1 VFPYC
6 YVLCDESVPTADP
19 AALKQF
25 MFNLCHGINRASE
38 PSLNHGQPR
47 RGGSSLLQQQVVY
60 KIVPVHGRQFYGFH
74 SGASLFLKVYLFD
87 PDMLGLVSHLLRRG
101 SVLSRPFKVFEAH
114 IPYLLQVFVDY
125 NLFGMGLAHFAS
137 AMFRSPM
144 IARARRSEPPPPDA
158 AASGDA
164 RIQHRWWTDD
174 VLASLAPS
182 PAPRLCTTELELDVD
197 ATHVLNAHER
207 VTATQALDSQ
217 VSMVP
222 QLALLWDDERLRRVA
237 DNLDPTPSQ
246 PPTSHRERPTL
257 TDTALFATLRE
268 RFAKVCA
275 ADSERVNVDDL
286 KRLYASMSQSGPTQ
300 MRDGSSAT
308 AAEQMI
314 SRHFG
319 APTQSSLA
327 ATNYANNAM
336 LALEGEDLASAAL
349 VAQHDAFVRSQA
361 AVVAEHEA
369 FLQSQAA
376 FLLAADDDAEHSAHS
391 QLARQQSDLEVIS
404 ILDSLKHTTFAAP
417 PHEPQLGVG
426 SRTHSD
432 AEDEADEDERV
443 ARDQLDILQSQ
454 MPPVDVLEDHASG
467 SDSDSDSI
475 DSDVIIKVP
484 QIDGGTSVVGGTKR
498 RVKFGGLE
506 VNPAVVAA
514 VVTAVASSTAEAD
527 ADDNAAED
535 EIEAPQ
541 ARRRRRRK
549 AAEADAAPPPP
560 PADETAREAD
570 TNAGRRRKRRKR
582 SSKAVGSDI
591 AVAAATVDAGADDA
605 HGGND
610 VEDAVLPV
618 LSAAIPSSPIPSPA
632 VPPSSAP
639 ASVPAPQLTS
649 PVGLRTRRSSRIL
662 AAPLVVAPPA
672 PKSTP
677 RVATASS
684 SSSSSPRSA
693 SPVDGISSEL
703 HFSAPVAPVAA
714 STQWRSPD
722 IATAPPVMGAT
733 PPRSPV
739 IATAPAVAATPSRS
753 PVIAAA
759 PPRSRADAHVPTPQS
774 MSREQLNQVLSTQ
787 VPFTAGS
794 AVRVRLSAY
803 CSDTFVASPG
813 VNRVGGRAKF
823 RFALRPPS
831 AREVRADLKAR
842 GERDTEH
849 PEPFYSDV
857 RDRPLVPPTFAGQ
870 RFVLPTGRVADLP
883 EFDTAAVRGTT
894 LHLRSALT
902 SLAALRARAE
912 RDVRQKAYRVTFAP
926 AQPPPTAAMVRA
938 DIAATEAQASLLAD
952 GTAGT
957 AASVATADRSRS
969 PSPWDPSVPPP
980 PRARAVPDVHPMQR
994 AANERHK
1001 VHASQIEAPTQC
1013 DPHEYAFS
1021 QTPADKPGESGETNN
1036 HVTLMSVELHCASRG
1051 ELQPHPQV
1059 DAVCAIAYC
1068 VKNDDELAADRA
1080 NYRYARGLLY
1090 WWDGD
1095 AAEQARYAPVLTSA
1109 EHGLT
1114 VRRFANEIELL
1125 TAFVQLVRDVDP
1137 DILAGFELRMASLGY
1152 LVERANWLNVD
1163 LCEELARMPTDD
1175 AERTRLEARNRRDAG
1190 DADQKEPG
1198 GGDGG
1203 GGSRGGRGGRG
1214 GDYGGSIHDH
1224 CGGIYIVGR
1233 VMFNVWWIMRAELTL
1248 RIYTFNNIVYHVL
1261 HRRMPEYDAQ
1271 TLHAWFA
1278 QPQTRSR
1285 CLEHVLARAVA
1296 SVDLLSHLNVVGRT
1310 AELARLFGID
1320 FDSVV
1325 FRGSQYRVE
1334 SMMLRLTKPQN
1345 YVLISVGK
1353 EKVPTQDSPECTPLV
1368 MEPRSALYND
1378 PVLVLDFQSL
1388 YPSIVIA
1395 YNLCFSTCLG
1405 RVASALEAAR
1415 KFGCDQLPLPPGLL
1429 AFLSAGADTTP
1440 FLAPNDVMFMPA
1452 TARLGVLPRMLREI
1466 LETRV
1471 MVKSGL
1477 KRAKQRGDRAAA
1489 RMLDARQFGLKMIA
1503 NVTYGYT
1510 SASFTGRMPCAEL
1523 ADSIVMTAR
1532 ETLEA
1537 AIRLSTAAPS
1547 GTARR
1552 WSTATPTRCLC
1563 ACRAPRSG
1571 ARLRSAS
1578 RSPPRSRR
1586 SIRRPCSSSSRRST
1600 FRRCCSRRSATS
1612 GSRTSRARRPSRCLT
1627 PRASRRCAATRARP
1641 WRRSWSARCARSS
1654 SPRTSAPCAA
1664 TCSASF
1670 SRSCRT
1676 ACRCATWSS
1685 PRRCASARTSPA
1697 SCRRR
1702 RRSSVSSACRGIRAR
1717 SRCTASACATPSST
1731 ARPARR

>member
-1 VFPYC
+1 
-6 YVLCDESVPTADP
+6 
-19 AALKQF
+19 
-25 MFNLCHGINRASE
+25 
-38 PSLNHGQPR
+38 
-47 RGGSSLLQQQVVY
+47 
-60 KIVPVHGRQFYGFH
+60 
-74 SGASLFLKVYLFD
+74 
-87 PDMLGLVSHLLRRG
+87 
-101 SVLSRPFKVFEAH
+101 
-114 IPYLLQVFVDY
+114 
-125 NLFGMGLAHFAS
+125 
-137 AMFRSPM
+137 
-144 IARARRSEPPPPDA
+144 
-158 AASGDA
+158 
-164 RIQHRWWTDD
+164 
-174 VLASLAPS
+174 
-182 PAPRLCTTELELDVD
+182 
-197 ATHVLNAHER
+197 
-207 VTATQALDSQ
+207 
-217 VSMVP
+217 
-222 QLALLWDDERLRRVA
+222 
-237 DNLDPTPSQ
+237 
-246 PPTSHRERPTL
+246 
-257 TDTALFATLRE
+257 
-268 RFAKVCA
+268 
-275 ADSERVNVDDL
+275 
-286 KRLYASMSQSGPTQ
+286 
-300 MRDGSSAT
+300 
-308 AAEQMI
+308 
-314 SRHFG
+314 
-319 APTQSSLA
+319 
-327 ATNYANNAM
+327 
-336 LALEGEDLASAAL
+336 
-349 VAQHDAFVRSQA
+349 
-361 AVVAEHEA
+361 
-369 FLQSQAA
+369 
-376 FLLAADDDAEHSAHS
+376 
-391 QLARQQSDLEVIS
+391 
-404 ILDSLKHTTFAAP
+404 
-417 PHEPQLGVG
+417 
-426 SRTHSD
+426 
-432 AEDEADEDERV
+432 
-443 ARDQLDILQSQ
+443 
-454 MPPVDVLEDHASG
+454 
-467 SDSDSDSI
+467 
-475 DSDVIIKVP
+475 
-484 QIDGGTSVVGGTKR
+484 
-498 RVKFGGLE
+498 
-506 VNPAVVAA
+506 
-514 VVTAVASSTAEAD
+514 
-527 ADDNAAED
+527 
-535 EIEAPQ
+535 
-541 ARRRRRRK
+541 
-549 AAEADAAPPPP
+549 
-560 PADETAREAD
+560 
-570 TNAGRRRKRRKR
+570 
-582 SSKAVGSDI
+582 
-591 AVAAATVDAGADDA
+591 
-605 HGGND
+605 
-610 VEDAVLPV
+610 
-618 LSAAIPSSPIPSPA
+618 
-632 VPPSSAP
+632 
-639 ASVPAPQLTS
+639 
-649 PVGLRTRRSSRIL
+649 
-662 AAPLVVAPPA
+662 
-672 PKSTP
+672 
-677 RVATASS
+677 
-684 SSSSSPRSA
+684 
-693 SPVDGISSEL
+693 
-703 HFSAPVAPVAA
+703 
-714 STQWRSPD
+714 
-722 IATAPPVMGAT
+722 
-733 PPRSPV
+733 
-739 IATAPAVAATPSRS
+739 
-753 PVIAAA
+753 
-759 PPRSRADAHVPTPQS
+759 